1 MAKRFLT
8 ALDMTGNQLLNTS
21 FEKLSSNPTENNFEG
36 RMYFN
41 TGSSKVFVF
50 DGEEWNALGE
60 SLDIEGTEDQI
71 NVSSS
76 EGTVTISLTDTVN
89 VVEGLNVGTDLVVQG
104 DFTVRGTTTFIETE
118 DLNIKD
124 NIITLNSGLE
134 ATTAPTMN
142 AGVEVER
149 GSSENVSLIWNETDD
164 TWQATRNGSTFAAI
178 LLAGDS
184 VPTSDITNF
193 QENVEDVVGGMS
205 QGSNSLSVTYSDNGA
220 SAGTLSFD
228 TTLKSSDSYLSKTSG
243 LAVDISTL
251 ETKLVTDSFT
261 KKYSASV
268 GNGTNTSFV
277 LTHGLDTRDVQV
289 QVYDNATYDTVE
301 VDVLRNTA
309 NQVTVS
315 FTSAPSNDAYRVVV
329 VG

>member
-1 MAKRFLT
+1 
-8 ALDMTGNQLLNTS
+8 
-21 FEKLSSNPTENNFEG
+21 
-36 RMYFN
+36 MYFN

-184 VPTSDITNF
+184 VPTYDITNF